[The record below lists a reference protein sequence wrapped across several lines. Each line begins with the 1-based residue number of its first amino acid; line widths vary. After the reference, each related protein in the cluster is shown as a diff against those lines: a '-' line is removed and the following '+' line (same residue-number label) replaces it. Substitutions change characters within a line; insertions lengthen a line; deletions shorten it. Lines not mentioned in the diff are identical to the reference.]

1 MTTLYIQI
9 DDAAVE
15 VAREKAK
22 NAGKTL
28 EAWVADVVHQQ
39 AAPADGEE
47 EGIEDAGRL
56 RSNTREWVKDILA
69 ATEHPKGNSGG
80 WKFNREEIYER

>member
-1 MTTLYIQI
+1 
-9 DDAAVE
+9 VC
-15 VAREKAK
+15 
-22 NAGKTL
+22 
-28 EAWVADVVHQQ
+28 
-39 AAPADGEE
+39 
-47 EGIEDAGRL
+47 EGIESADQL